1 MRGEREGE
9 RDEEVEEVGEISLR
23 SFGFSTFL
31 YAGAAARN
39 GGPNG
44 GWICGAFRARA
55 LCLSLSRVRAVR
67 LRGCLDDGGF
77 RFRFVSWPVL
87 PAAVAYSS
95 ASSVR
100 QGQTAKTRM

>member
-55 LCLSLSRVRAVR
+55 LCLSLSRVR